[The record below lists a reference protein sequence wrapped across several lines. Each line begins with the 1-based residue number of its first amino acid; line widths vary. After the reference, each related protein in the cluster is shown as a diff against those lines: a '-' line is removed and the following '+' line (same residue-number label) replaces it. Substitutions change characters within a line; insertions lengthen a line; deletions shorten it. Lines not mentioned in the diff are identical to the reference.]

1 MGLLSTEAVIFS
13 FEGGLST
20 DLNGSYS
27 QGLIHRKPS
36 RWIAAVSTG
45 KPPSR
50 AISLKKRGKTG
61 FALDSRGF
69 EGKPGCKGGVT
80 YRCRSWKRSAPAGHR
95 S

>member
-27 QGLIHRKPS
+27 QGLIHRKPQ
-36 RWIAAVSTG
+36 RWTAAASTG

-50 AISLKKRGKTG
+50 AIVSKTEERNRVCVGLERLRGQTR
-61 FALDSRGF
+61 F
-69 EGKPGCKGGVT
+69 
-80 YRCRSWKRSAPAGHR
+80 
-95 S
+95 